1 MNNQMKY
8 EIEAYLEN
16 TDNAFYALMSI
27 PELPQ
32 CCIKLVPQIDM
43 SRMPELKRLTVGT
56 REFNTYVQNMV
67 FPLILKA
74 LYVEFNRK
82 TRSINTTV
90 LTNPLFN
97 RVLFLEEIDQH
108 KLDKIEDAIKEYE
121 NTHDAEFEE
130 MVKFNIDLIGLL
142 KKR

>member
-32 CCIKLVPQIDM
+32 CYIKLVPKIDM

-56 REFNTYVQNMV
+56 REFNTYAQNTV

-82 TRSINTTV
+82 TRTVNTTV